1 MASQRLTLFNRI
13 KDSDIYFSFIKSPTA
28 IVSSVILVIIFFCS
42 FFVEFVAPFNPFD
55 PSSLSLMEAFT
66 PPSWSEKGVAK
77 FILGTDGQ
85 GRDML
90 STILYGSRISLIV
103 GFSAILFS
111 LILGVTLGL
120 TAGYFG
126 GKYEMIVMR
135 LTDVQLTVPS
145 ILMALLVDGIAR
157 GIISR
162 EMHDVMAIYV
172 LIFAIGISEW
182 PQFARVSRAATLV
195 EKNKDY
201 VSASTII
208 GVSNILIMFK
218 HILPN
223 IMRPVLVI
231 GTIGLALAII
241 AESTLSF
248 LGVGVPPTTPSL
260 GTLIRIGN
268 DFLFS
273 GEWWITFFPAIF
285 LVLLAFSINLLGELD
300 ERHLES
306 KIKLMSFLK
315 IKNLSVD
322 YKMRRETINAA
333 KNVNIDVNKGEILG
347 LVGESGSGKS
357 TVGNAIIN
365 LIDEPGRVSNGSIV
379 LDGIDIHA
387 DAQNIVKYR
396 GKKIGLI
403 FQDPQ
408 TSLNPIL
415 TIGDQLIETMQTH
428 LNLSANDAKN
438 KAINLL
444 KEVGIKDAET
454 RFNNYPHQ
462 FSGGMRQRVVI
473 SLALCC
479 EPELLIADEPT
490 TALDVSIQSQI
501 LDLIKKLTKE
511 RNLAVILITHDMGV
525 IAETTD
531 RVAVMKNGDL
541 VEIGPTKEL
550 LTKPKEIYTKSLVSS
565 VPPTNKKISRFKIIE
580 KENKKQ
586 SDTNIKILNRWVKKE
601 ISDKDLVKVE
611 SLSKTF
617 DDSFFTESSK
627 NSVMAVNDV
636 SFSIKEGQSF
646 GLVGE
651 SGSGKSTIAK
661 MIVNLFKP
669 SSGDI
674 YFNDV
679 CITKIKSNKEML
691 KFRKQIQM
699 IFQDPYSSL
708 NGRLKVKD
716 IVSEPIKLHN
726 PSVTSKDL
734 DDYIYDLLESVE
746 LTQQSAER
754 YPHEFS
760 GGQRQRISIARA
772 LATQPRLCWFVMN
785 QLLL

>member
-1 MASQRLTLFNRI
+1 
-13 KDSDIYFSFIKSPTA
+13 
-28 IVSSVILVIIFFCS
+28 
-42 FFVEFVAPFNPFD
+42 
-55 PSSLSLMEAFT
+55 
-66 PPSWSEKGVAK
+66 
-77 FILGTDGQ
+77 
-85 GRDML
+85 
-90 STILYGSRISLIV
+90 
-103 GFSAILFS
+103 
-111 LILGVTLGL
+111 
-120 TAGYFG
+120 
-126 GKYEMIVMR
+126 
-135 LTDVQLTVPS
+135 
-145 ILMALLVDGIAR
+145 
-157 GIISR
+157 
-162 EMHDVMAIYV
+162 
-172 LIFAIGISEW
+172 
-182 PQFARVSRAATLV
+182 
-195 EKNKDY
+195 
-201 VSASTII
+201 
-208 GVSNILIMFK
+208 
-218 HILPN
+218 
-223 IMRPVLVI
+223 
-231 GTIGLALAII
+231 
-241 AESTLSF
+241 
-248 LGVGVPPTTPSL
+248 
-260 GTLIRIGN
+260 
-268 DFLFS
+268 
-273 GEWWITFFPAIF
+273 
-285 LVLLAFSINLLGELD
+285 
-300 ERHLES
+300 
-306 KIKLMSFLK
+306 MSFLK

-322 YKMRRETINAA
+322 YEMRRETINAA

-387 DAQNIVKYR
+387 DSQNIAKYR

-415 TIGDQLIETMQTH
+415 TIGEQLIETIQTH
-428 LNLSANDAKN
+428 LNLNTNDAKN

-444 KEVGIKDAET
+444 KEVGIKDAQE
-454 RFNNYPHQ
+454 RFENYPHQ

-541 VEIGPTKEL
+541 IEIGDTKEL
-550 LTKPKEIYTKSLVSS
+550 LTNPKEIYTRSLVSS

-586 SDTNIKILNRWVKKE
+586 SDTNIKILNRWVKTE
-601 ISDKDLVKVE
+601 INNKDLVQVKN
-611 SLSKTF
+611 LSKTF
-617 DDSFFTESSK
+617 DDSFFTESSE
-627 NSVMAVNDV
+627 NSVMAVNNV
-636 SFSIKEGQSF
+636 SFNIKEGQSF

-669 SSGDI
+669 TSGDI

-726 PSVTSKDL
+726 PSISSKHL

-772 LATQPRLCWFVMN
+772 LATQPRLLVCDEPTSALDVSIQAQILN
-785 QLLL
+785 LLKDLQEQLNLTILFISHDLPVVRQMCDRIAVLRNGELCEVASTENLFIKPTHEYTKELLTLMPKIESIYKS